1 VRYDIVIVGGGPAGS
16 SAAVAAARTGARVCV
31 LDRARYPRPKTCG
44 DAVSNEGSRV
54 VDRMAGHADALQGI
68 PHAIVREATAV
79 FPDGTTVSRSF
90 GEDIAYIT
98 PRLQLDDFLRAQA
111 AEAGAE
117 VKEGVAVRS
126 LVIERGLVVG
136 ARSDKET
143 WRGAAVIAAD
153 GPGSLSW
160 AVLGLPYRR
169 GRHLA
174 VAITAYYE
182 GIDVDTAEHYFE
194 HDLESGYGWIFPA
207 VDGVANVGVYQR
219 ADAFG
224 RDARTL
230 PRWLEAFIGRH
241 PERFD
246 RARRVGRPRAWALP
260 LAVQLRPPGG
270 SGLLVCGDAAYSVD
284 PLSGEGIW
292 QALWSGE
299 EAAKVIVAALG
310 ERGLDRRSVQRYQRR
325 WARAIGVG
333 SLLRFGVQE
342 AMNQAVARGLYR
354 RSWFRRLLQR
364 GYRTDAFEVSK
375 KLR

>member
-1 VRYDIVIVGGGPAGS
+1 
-16 SAAVAAARTGARVCV
+16 
-31 LDRARYPRPKTCG
+31 
-44 DAVSNEGSRV
+44 
-54 VDRMAGHADALQGI
+54 MAGRADALRAL
-68 PHAIVREATAV
+68 PHAVVPEATAL
-79 FPDGTTVSRSF
+79 FPNGTIVSRSF
-90 GEDIAYIT
+90 GQDVAYIV
-98 PRLQLDDFLRAQA
+98 PRLHLDQFLRTQA
-111 AEAGAE
+111 IEAGAD

-126 LVIERGLVVG
+126 LVVERGRVVG
-136 ARSDKET
+136 ARADTET

-160 AVLGLPYRR
+160 PVLGLPYRR
-169 GRHLA
+169 GRRLA

-182 GIDVDTAEHYFE
+182 GVEVDTAEHYFE
-194 HDLESGYGWIFPA
+194 RDLESGYGWIFPA

-224 RDARTL
+224 RDVRTL
-230 PRWLEAFIGRH
+230 PQWLETFVARH
-241 PERFD
+241 PERFA

-270 SGLLVCGDAAYSVD
+270 AGLLACGDAAYSVD

-310 ERGLDRRSVQRYQRR
+310 ESGLDRRWVRRYERR
-325 WARAIGVG
+325 WLRAIGMG
-333 SLLRFGVQE
+333 SLLRLGVQE
-342 AMNQAVARGLYR
+342 AMNQALARGLYGR
-354 RSWFRRLLQR
+354 AWFRQLLQR

-375 KLR
+375 KLGRG